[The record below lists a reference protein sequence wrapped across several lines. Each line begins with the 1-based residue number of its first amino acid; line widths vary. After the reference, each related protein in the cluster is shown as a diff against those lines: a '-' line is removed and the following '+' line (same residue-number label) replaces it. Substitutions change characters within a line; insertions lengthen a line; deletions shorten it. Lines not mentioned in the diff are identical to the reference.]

1 MKKSIKIAILVLVSM
16 FMLTNLRHL
25 EVLNPVFA
33 RTSEEPAELKQNNP
47 IKIQKNRNGLAYGE
61 VRTTK
66 TATPVDGMVN
76 QWDIN
81 LKIEARNHF
90 PPPASDVVL
99 IMDIS
104 GSMLDNN
111 RIAKAKN
118 AAIRFANQI
127 LKEGYLNRIALV
139 TFSSDVTNYDFF
151 GPEEKQTLIDQI
163 NALEPKGGTF
173 TQAGIHEATKVMQ
186 NSSAKKRSF
195 VLISDGVATYSY
207 PPIEPYTTVSGTQE
221 FMPPEEYEW
230 LMEPNDRFYETTK
243 IIPKEYFNYNVKKP
257 YGNGIR
263 YLFAGKPPQFPIP
276 ANKNDKIVA
285 NHSNS
290 AIAEASIAK
299 TEKATDGTLLVN
311 SFYTVGVDLGLQNFD
326 CEKIISRQSMLE
338 IASSEDYSYDADAE
352 ELEGIMEEIG
362 GSMVGS
368 VSQGIINSPM
378 GTGFELEGQI
388 ETSNATQGAVTVNNV
403 NGIST
408 ILWLTGAL
416 NKPITAN
423 ENEDIMY
430 AELKYRVNA
439 MNPVL
444 QVLDG
449 DGLAKTNGETVFNY
463 QNYEGETWRQVLV
476 VPKVKP
482 TIISLKKTL
491 LDASGVEIIDAAKK
505 EQFSAIY
512 GQDSYTKKDEFSLYA
527 DNSQI
532 KTVHPWQANQDYFV
546 EEKLTTNQN
555 YKVKIKWN
563 EQETEGTKG
572 VFRFNLVAGVY
583 LDQELEIINQ
593 KKKNLVRL
601 NIRQSVLQANEELV
615 VPSKGF
621 FTSKFDVTKAKINL
635 ISGSTTKDTSNEVKQ
650 DLFSTYS
657 FKLEDNQ
664 QRLIIADLIPEYYQ
678 LYGHITTSTA
688 NDLGNKHIS
697 ANQSE
702 LVREAPIELDYQ
714 QNEEYWVTIFIQPK
728 LGRGDPGTDEESP
741 RFYSWDYKMNQF
753 KP

>member
-1 MKKSIKIAILVLVSM
+1 
-16 FMLTNLRHL
+16 MLTNLRHL

-33 RTSEEPAELKQNNP
+33 RTSEEQAELKQDNP
-47 IKIQKNRNGLAYGE
+47 IKVQKDRNGLAYGE

-66 TATPVDGMVN
+66 TATPVAGMVN

-111 RIAKAKN
+111 RIAKAKK

-139 TFSSDVTNYDFF
+139 TFSSDVTNYEFF
-151 GPEEKQTLIDQI
+151 GPEQKQTLIDKI
-163 NALEPKGGTF
+163 NSLEPEGGTF
-173 TQAGIHEATKVMQ
+173 TQGGIHEATKIMK

-243 IIPKEYFNYNVKKP
+243 IIPKEYFDYNVKKP

-263 YLFAGKPPQFPIP
+263 YLFAGKPPQFPVP
-276 ANKNDKIVA
+276 LNKNDKIVA

-290 AIAEASIAK
+290 AIAEAAIAK
-299 TEKATDGTLLVN
+299 SEKASDGTQLVSN
-311 SFYTVGVDLGLQNFD
+311 FYTVGVDLGLQNFD
-326 CEKIISRQSMLE
+326 CEKIISRESMLE
-338 IASSEDYSYDADAE
+338 IASSETHSYDADAE
-352 ELEGIMEEIG
+352 ELEDIMEEIG

-368 VSQGIINSPM
+368 VSQGIINDPM
-378 GTGFELEGQI
+378 GTGFELEGQLQ
-388 ETSNATQGAVTVNNV
+388 TGNATQGAVTVNNV
-403 NGIST
+403 NGIAT

-430 AELKYRVNA
+430 AELTYRVNA

-449 DGLAKTNGETVFNY
+449 NGLAKTNGETTFDY
-463 QNYEGETWRQVLV
+463 QNYEGETGRQVLT

-491 LDASGVEIIDAAKK
+491 LDAGGSEIIDVDKK
-505 EQFSAIY
+505 EAFSAIY
-512 GQDSYTKKDEFSLYA
+512 GQDSYTKKDKFSLYA

-546 EEKLTTNQN
+546 EEILTKNQN
-555 YKVKIKWN
+555 YQVKIKWN
-563 EQETEGTKG
+563 KLETEGTRG
-572 VFRFNLVAGVY
+572 VFRFNLVAGGY
-583 LDQELEIINQ
+583 LNQELEIINQ
-593 KKKNLVRL
+593 KKNNLVRL
-601 NIRQSVLQANEELV
+601 NIRQSVLQENEELV
-615 VPSKGF
+615 IPSKGF

-635 ISGSTTKDTSNEVKQ
+635 ISGSTTKDTPNEVKQ

-657 FKLEDNQ
+657 LKLADNQ
-664 QRLIIADLIPEYYQ
+664 QTLIITDLVPEYYQ
-678 LYGHITTSTA
+678 FYGYIST
-688 NDLGNKHIS
+688 NTDSKLENKHIS
-697 ANQSE
+697 ANQNDF
-702 LVREAPIELDYQ
+702 VREASIELDYQ
-714 QNEEYWVTIFIQPK
+714 QNEEYWVTVFIRPK
-728 LGRGDPGTDEESP
+728 LGQEEAGTNEDSP
-741 RFYSWDYKMNQF
+741 RLYSWDYKVNQF
-753 KP
+753 NP